1 MKNIFR
7 SFAFAALVLFA
18 GSGVFAQSRG
28 VEEYDKAAKTGDAG
42 ASAQREKRWAV
53 FIALDQYKYNKK
65 WEWEDLKYPVQD
77 AKDIKKILLEHYY
90 IDEDCVRELYD
101 KDATAEAVRNLFDE
115 LQKKTG
121 INDSVFVFH
130 AGHGIGGKG
139 VETSAWIAY
148 DGVGDLLLKNGWL
161 PHIEIRNRLDSL
173 RAKHVFLISD
183 SCYSG
188 ALLQQTE
195 QTRGGPSEVSVSGE
209 LLQPTRGGPAGIPM
223 DYPAAYNSK
232 SRQAI
237 TSGAHETVADKSE
250 FASRLK
256 RLLQSGTQTPY
267 ITPLF
272 LCSQIIAIQSKEKLL
287 TEPVL
292 GPIPQSGHIVG
303 GNFLFF
309 RKTAAVAQQPLP
321 QETIPSPV
329 VTETR
334 PGRPQYVNPYNDK
347 LVLAAIEQNEA
358 DLKAALKG
366 RANVNHPYYD
376 MTALMEAC
384 NKNWLDGVKILLDQ
398 RVNHYYQNDSGMTA
412 LMIAV
417 RIRDNYDI
425 ASLLIRKSN
434 GSDKDLTDDKNKT
447 ALMYAIEKRNDDLVA
462 LLIDSRA
469 NIHKVDNYKQDALII
484 AASINY
490 TYGAKL
496 LLDDPRG
503 VDLSQADIN
512 GKTAFRWACEYEN
525 LPLIRL
531 FKEKGVDVLRTN
543 NADGL
548 PPLLWLIQHKKS
560 PEVIEYLVKST
571 RAIESRDSNGRDV
584 FWYLENYD
592 KGNTKLRNLL
602 NDAAKR

>member
-1 MKNIFR
+1 MKNIFGF
-7 SFAFAALVLFA
+7 FAFAALVLFA

-28 VEEYDKAAKTGDAG
+28 VEEYDKVAKTGAAG
-42 ASAQREKRWAV
+42 AVTPRGKQWAV
-53 FIALDQYKYNKK
+53 FIALDQYKEWKK
-65 WEWEDLKYPVQD
+65 LDYPVKD
-77 AKDIKKILLEHYY
+77 AKELKRILLEHYY

-101 KDATAEAVRNLFDE
+101 KDATAEAVRGLFDE
-115 LQKKTG
+115 LQRKTG

-130 AGHGIGGKG
+130 AGHGIGGE
-139 VETSAWIAY
+139 ETTTPAWIAY
-148 DGVGDLLLKNGWL
+148 DGVSNVLSKNGWL
-161 PHIEIRNRLDSL
+161 PHIEIRSRLDSL

-188 ALLQQTE
+188 ALLQQT
-195 QTRGGPSEVSVSGE
+195 QQARGGPSEVSVSGE
-209 LLQPTRGGPAGIPM
+209 LLQPTRGGPSGIPM

-309 RKTAAVAQQPLP
+309 RKTAAVVQQPLP
-321 QETIPSPV
+321 QETTQPPV

-334 PGRPQYVNPYNDK
+334 PGRPQYVNPNDDK
-347 LVLAAIEQNEA
+347 LVLAAINQDEA
-358 DLKAALKG
+358 GLMRALRGK
-366 RANVNHPYYD
+366 ANVNHLYYD
-376 MTALMEAC
+376 QTALMEAC
-384 NKNWLDGVKILLDQ
+384 NNNWLLGVRILLKE
-398 RVNHYYQNDSGMTA
+398 RANVNYQNKERMTA
-412 LMIAV
+412 LMIAAK
-417 RIRDNYDI
+417 IKNNFDI
-425 ASLLIRKSN
+425 ASLLIRE
-434 GSDKDLTDDKNKT
+434 GALKDARDEKNKT
-447 ALMYAIEKRNDDLVA
+447 ALMYAMELKNDDLVA
-462 LLIDSRA
+462 LLIDSGA
-469 NIHKVDNYKQDALII
+469 SLSMTDNYNQDALII
-484 AASINY
+484 AANRNY
-490 TYGAKL
+490 TFGATRL
-496 LLDDPRG
+496 FTRQ
-503 VDLSQADIN
+503 VDVSQADNN

-525 LPLIRL
+525 MQIIRL
-531 FKEKGVDVLRTN
+531 LKEKGADVLKTN
-543 NADGL
+543 NIDGL
-548 PPLLWLIQHKKS
+548 PPLLWLIQYKKS
-560 PEVIEYLVKST
+560 SMEVIEYLVKST

-584 FWYLENYD
+584 FWYLETYAKDN
-592 KGNTKLRNLL
+592 KSLRNLL